1 MSEAFYTDK
10 SRVRA
15 AFERAAPSYDSAA
28 VLQREVSDRMAARL
42 DYIKFS
48 PKVILDAGSGTG
60 YGAAELRR
68 RYPEARVIELDLATT
83 MLQASR
89 EKQQAGGGLLGKL
102 FKRAQP
108 WQLCADVECLPLAD
122 ASVDMIWSNLAIQW
136 VNIPD
141 GVFAEFQRVLKPEG
155 MLMFSTLGPDTLF
168 ELRQSFAGVD
178 GATHVNQF
186 IDMHDLGDALLKSGF
201 AEPVMDMDKIV
212 LTYPRVR
219 DVMQDLKAIGAHNA
233 TAGRGRG
240 LMGKHSW
247 QKVEAAYELR
257 RQDGAL
263 PATYEVVYGHAWK
276 GEPKKKANQLP
287 DGRQVIEF
295 MKPGARPGVK

>member
-28 VLQREVSDRMAARL
+28 VLQREVSDRMASRL
-42 DYIKFS
+42 DYIKVS

-68 RYPEARVIELDLATT
+68 RFPEARVIELDLAAT
-83 MLQASR
+83 MLLASR
-89 EKQQAGGGLLGKL
+89 EKQQSGSLLGKL
-102 FKRAQP
+102 FRRAQP
-108 WQLCADVECLPLAD
+108 WQLCADLECLPLAD

-155 MLMFSTLGPDTLF
+155 MVMFSTLGPDTLL
-168 ELRQSFAGVD
+168 ELRSAFAGID

-186 IDMHDLGDALLKSGF
+186 IDMHDLGDALLSSGF

-240 LMGKHSW
+240 LMGKLAW

-276 GEPKKKANQLP
+276 GAPKKKANLLP

>member
-212 LTYPRVR
+212 LTYPAGTRR
-219 DVMQDLKAIGAHNA
+219 DAGPEGHRRTQRHRRARARPDGQAQLAE
-233 TAGRGRG
+233 GRGGVRTASPG
-240 LMGKHSW
+240 RRLAG
-247 QKVEAAYELR
+247 YLR
-257 RQDGAL
+257 SG
-263 PATYEVVYGHAWK
+263 
-276 GEPKKKANQLP
+276 
-287 DGRQVIEF
+287 I
-295 MKPGARPGVK
+295 RPRLEG